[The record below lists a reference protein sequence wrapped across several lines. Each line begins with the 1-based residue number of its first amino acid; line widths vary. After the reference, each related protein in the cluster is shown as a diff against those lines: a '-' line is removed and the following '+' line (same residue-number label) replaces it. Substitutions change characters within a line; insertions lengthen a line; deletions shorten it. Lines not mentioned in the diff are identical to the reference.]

1 MLSSYLEATAQV
13 AVATWGEHE
22 AQQVQLFVGSIV
34 INGQSNWSDIGQ
46 VVLITWL
53 AQPVARKLFYLSVIR
68 LCGWLHPRGN

>member
-13 AVATWGEHE
+13 AVATCGDSE

-34 INGQSNWSDIGQ
+34 INGQSNWSNIGH

-53 AQPVARKLFYLSVIR
+53 GDLGTTS
-68 LCGWLHPRGN
+68 G